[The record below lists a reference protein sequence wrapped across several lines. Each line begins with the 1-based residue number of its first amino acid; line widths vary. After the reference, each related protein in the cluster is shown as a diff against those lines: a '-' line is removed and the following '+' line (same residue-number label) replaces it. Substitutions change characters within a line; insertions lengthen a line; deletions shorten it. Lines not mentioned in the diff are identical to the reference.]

1 MKERR
6 EKLNQIVEN
15 FAFLDAEE
23 RRLSRFSI

>member
-6 EKLNQIVEN
+6 EKLNQIAEDFV
-15 FAFLDAEE
+15 FLDADE